1 MSFTPVPCGGTDLG
15 DVSVNNGSGAAA
27 VNIQDG
33 GNSITVDGIVTPT
46 TSHIEDLPHVSGDI
60 GDFALGVRND
70 NGVTTLTDTNGD
82 YSPIATDLKGRIF
95 TTTAGCSITNGV
107 ETAVSSTAVQIVAS
121 GVGRKGLMIQN
132 NGTGDVRIGATG
144 VTATTGIK
152 LIPGD
157 SIILTGGATPV
168 NAVFAI
174 RSAAVDS
181 IVLAQELI

>member
-1 MSFTPVPCGGTDLG
+1 MSFIPQPCSVANTTVEITNDVGNPIPTAANTTRVEDTPHTTAD
-15 DVSVNNGSGAAA
+15 NGEFILA
-27 VNIQDG
+27 
-33 GNSITVDGIVTPT
+33 
-46 TSHIEDLPHVSGDI
+46 
-60 GDFALGVRND
+60 VRND
-70 NGVTTLTDTNGD
+70 NGVTNLTDTNGD
-82 YSPIATDLKGRIF
+82 YSPIAADVKGRVF
-95 TTTAGCSITNGV
+95 TTTAGCSITNGA
-107 ETAVSSTAVQIVAS
+107 ETAVSSVAVQIVAS
-121 GVGRKGLMIQN
+121 GVGRKGLFIQN